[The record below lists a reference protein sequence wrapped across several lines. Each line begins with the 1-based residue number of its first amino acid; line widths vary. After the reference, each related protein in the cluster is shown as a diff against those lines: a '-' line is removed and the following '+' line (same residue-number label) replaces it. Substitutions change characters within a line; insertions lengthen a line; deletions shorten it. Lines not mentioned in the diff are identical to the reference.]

1 MTTNIIIGIVAVIA
15 AIFVIGIITV
25 LANKPTLF
33 SEIETQITLAE
44 AQNLTG
50 AQKMERVVNTVYD
63 SVIPIL
69 KGYFTKAKIEAIA
82 QNIYDKM
89 KEFYISR
96 KRREDGEKGTVN
108 DKKLE

>member
-1 MTTNIIIGIVAVIA
+1 MTTNIIIGIVLTLA
-15 AIFVIGIITV
+15 AIFAVGVITV

-50 AQKMERVVNTVYD
+50 AEKMERVVNTVYD
-63 SVIPIL
+63 SVIPLL
-69 KGYFTKAKIEAIA
+69 KGYFTKARIEKIA
-82 QNIYDKM
+82 QNIYNKM

-96 KRREDGEKGTVN
+96 KRREDGV
-108 DKKLE
+108 KKE